1 MNILKPYLLILL
13 LPFIY
18 FDSLAQSATKSIDL
32 STYGVVPNTG
42 TNSTA
47 LVNKAIQSI
56 FSKIGKKQ
64 PIILKFKKGRYDFHP
79 EGALTREYYISN
91 HDQDNPKTVGMAFEN
106 CDNIT
111 IDGQGSDFIY
121 HGRML
126 PIALI
131 ENKNLTLKNIHID
144 FERPQI
150 CQVKILQNDTING
163 TITYQTAPWVTY
175 TIKDSIFYNTGEG
188 WQLRPTSGIAF
199 EEKTKRIVY
208 NTSDIRVG
216 TTKVKELSQGCLLY
230 TSPSPRD

>member
-1 MNILKPYLLILL
+1 MNILKSYLLIIISI
-13 LPFIY
+13 F
-18 FDSLAQSATKSIDL
+18 FHMHSQAQLNPKIIDL
-32 STYGVVPNTG
+32 SNYGVLPNTG
-42 TNSTA
+42 NNSTA

-56 FSKIGKKQ
+56 LSKIGKKE

-79 EGALTREYYISN
+79 EGALVREYYISN

-150 CQVKILQNDTING
+150 CQVRSYKM
-163 TITYQTAPWVTY
+163 
-175 TIKDSIFYNTGEG
+175 
-188 WQLRPTSGIAF
+188 IAS
-199 EEKTKRIVY
+199 TVQSRI
-208 NTSDIRVG
+208 R
-216 TTKVKELSQGCLLY
+216 LL
-230 TSPSPRD
+230 PG